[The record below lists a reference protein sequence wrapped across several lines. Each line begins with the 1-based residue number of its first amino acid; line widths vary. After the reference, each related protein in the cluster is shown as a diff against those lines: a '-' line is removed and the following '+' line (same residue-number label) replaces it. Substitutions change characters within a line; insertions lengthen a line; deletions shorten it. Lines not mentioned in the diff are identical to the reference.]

1 MKLNASYAVIVWF
14 ENYNFTEYLR
24 HKLTINKFIKHSYA
38 TMYLFA
44 YEAHGKDRCV
54 SSACLIKPYFPKM
67 FPRKYDF

>member
-24 HKLTINKFIKHSYA
+24 HKLTLNKFIKHSYA

-54 SSACLIKPYFPKM
+54 LV
-67 FPRKYDF
+67 